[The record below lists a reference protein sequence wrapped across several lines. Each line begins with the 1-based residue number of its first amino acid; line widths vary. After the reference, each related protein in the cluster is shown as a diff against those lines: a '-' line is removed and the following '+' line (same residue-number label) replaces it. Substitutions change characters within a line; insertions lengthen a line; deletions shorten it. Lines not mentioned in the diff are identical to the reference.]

1 LEVTKG
7 SSIDNILLE
16 HFEEEIWSKVPHLEE
31 TKIVNATP
39 LTDLTEDL
47 KECAKSVYKVDFT
60 DKSLL
65 GKNQIQLQL
74 QYYIWHALKIMKMYH
89 SKKYLKYQA

>member
-1 LEVTKG
+1 LEVSKG

-16 HFEEEIWSKVPHLEE
+16 HFEQEIWSKVPHLEE

-47 KECAKSVYKVDFT
+47 KECAKSVYKADFT
-60 DKSLL
+60 NTDHP
-65 GKNQIQLQL
+65 NMQ
-74 QYYIWHALKIMKMYH
+74 H
-89 SKKYLKYQA
+89 SNPHQTNSHH